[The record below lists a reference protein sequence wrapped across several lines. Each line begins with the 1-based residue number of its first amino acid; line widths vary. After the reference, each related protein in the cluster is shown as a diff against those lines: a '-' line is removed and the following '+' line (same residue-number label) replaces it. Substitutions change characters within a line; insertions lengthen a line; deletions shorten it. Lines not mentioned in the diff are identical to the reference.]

1 MIPASSASSGV
12 WWCRSAETSSA
23 SVMVPKAARD
33 RVEQTV
39 GAVRD
44 GRGDEA
50 LESHLSVGAICAG
63 CCLCSS
69 TATAARAGA
78 GGYPC
83 LCGQVP
89 PRTSPTSAAS
99 SRRAISGKPG
109 PWRQRNRGH
118 SDSSTENGHL
128 PCANASRCSTTGRS
142 DGILTT
148 LREREAWRR
157 QLVQLRKYRGRRRRF
172 PCGGPDCIQ
181 QTHSDALQTWART
194 PSSGRGTSARS
205 SASTS
210 RRA

>member
-128 PCANASRCSTTGRS
+128 PCAIREGTRYPPTSSLNPGSSRIGARSESSFAYARNCSDIS
-142 DGILTT
+142 I
-148 LREREAWRR
+148 A
-157 QLVQLRKYRGRRRRF
+157 RRR
-172 PCGGPDCIQ
+172 
-181 QTHSDALQTWART
+181 W
-194 PSSGRGTSARS
+194 S
-205 SASTS
+205 SASVVRPARLS
-210 RRA
+210 QHARL